1 MNNGHVGRRSQGLN
15 CSTVTALCL
24 LSPYGK
30 EKGRQHLRLLL
41 GWEVFDEARDLRRSI
56 ELDALHD
63 SLVFAAEKG
72 LPWPAV
78 AEVGKLT
85 EELLTDTQG
94 LCISEALQLLQDKL
108 TVCEPK
114 LSPFKACSV
123 CDYFCNTFI
132 RHYHLY
138 QFVLCQERDLR
149 QHLAHL
155 EVCGP
160 PQPLPLMAGT
170 EVEAAKHQQQLA
182 ALSAAEAQKRTNM
195 LLLQERLH
203 LEKECMLQRVYDR
216 VDAQAGALDR
226 KVSAWGRPTQF
237 RKETLEGGMRR
248 IQTTFEILDLRL
260 QKKTL
265 SLNPPATHP
274 PPPSSEDRAKST
286 KAQVQKKKK

>member
-1 MNNGHVGRRSQGLN
+1 MSAPSYGIGSGVN
-15 CSTVTALCL
+15 CVTLISLCVH
-24 LSPYGK
+24 P
-30 EKGRQHLRLLL
+30 LRHH
-41 GWEVFDEARDLRRSI
+41 FHFYS
-56 ELDALHD
+56 
-63 SLVFAAEKG
+63 G
-72 LPWPAV
+72 LP
-78 AEVGKLT
+78 
-85 EELLTDTQG
+85 
-94 LCISEALQLLQDKL
+94 ISEALQLLHDKL
-108 TVCEPK
+108 TLCEPK

-182 ALSAAEAQKRTNM
+182 ALSAAEAQKRTDM

-203 LEKECMLQRVYDR
+203 WEKERMLQRVYDR
-216 VDAQAGALDR
+216 VNAQAETLDR
-226 KVSAWGRPTQF
+226 KVSVWARPTQF

-248 IQTTFEILDLRL
+248 VCKMLNAEEKVHRDLLFTRHVY
-260 QKKTL
+260 TR
-265 SLNPPATHP
+265 H
-274 PPPSSEDRAKST
+274 
-286 KAQVQKKKK
+286 

>member
-1 MNNGHVGRRSQGLN
+1 MAGL
-15 CSTVTALCL
+15 SADGVRAVVQLQR
-24 LSPYGK
+24 
-30 EKGRQHLRLLL
+30 EKGRRHLRLLL

-56 ELDALHD
+56 ELDVLHD

-85 EELLTDTQG
+85 EELLTDMQG
-94 LCISEALQLLQDKL
+94 LPISEALQLLHDKL
-108 TVCEPK
+108 TLCEPK

-123 CDYFCNTFI
+123 CNYFCNTFI

-182 ALSAAEAQKRTNM
+182 ALSAAEAQKHTDM

-203 LEKECMLQRVYDR
+203 SEKERMLQRVYDR
-216 VDAQAGALDR
+216 VNAQAGALDR
-226 KVSAWGRPTQF
+226 KVLESMVREAIGTQI
-237 RKETLEGGMRR
+237 EAVHEILQTE